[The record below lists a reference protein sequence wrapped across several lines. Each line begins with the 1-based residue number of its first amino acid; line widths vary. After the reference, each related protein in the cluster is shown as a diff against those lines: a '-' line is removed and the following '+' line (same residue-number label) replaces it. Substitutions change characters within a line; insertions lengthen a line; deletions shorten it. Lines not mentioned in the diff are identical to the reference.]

1 MEFKFIN
8 NESAFKFYSFVYQ
21 NQALSYS
28 LFDFLIK
35 KYNKYEYDS
44 LFQINHTNNKNVFT
58 LDKNEFE
65 TILKNAEQNK
75 INKFSK
81 SDKNFS
87 FNSKIEFNNLIDE
100 LNYVIKKSNNSFIEF
115 DEDKFKKFIKYNI
128 ANASLETPEDLS
140 DNLNINLKNQMYRVI
155 KNINND
161 SSGEKAFLTF
171 MCQTGQAEFSFND
184 ITGEF
189 YKNLKK
195 YVSKENREIQNISD
209 NLITF
214 SKLVLDNFKTFLNEL
229 PHITEALECKTKRIL
244 LFISENDCLLTKQ
257 KVINSYLD
265 KSMKTIKN
273 FYSSKSKHTI
283 KGYLEMINRYFT
295 LLYDSYESHKYENIF
310 NEWKLLYFNFSK
322 ELEIL
327 NVNISKI
334 ITELKSKEK
343 LLEFEEKTNN
353 IFENFIENKNYE
365 SENSISNKKI
375 NFKEWVGLNDYN
387 SINYGITNT
396 SLLRV
401 ERIIKN
407 DSDKRDIFND
417 DDLIDEVIKF
427 IKYKEQPSIT
437 KEELEKIQFEAE
449 EFKLNHKK
457 EIELRELEKQEY
469 DKNLKNAI
477 KVLEETIMNRNSS
490 KDIIDQLRIN
500 YRHET
505 YQKFLKET
513 FKNYDEN
520 DREFFKIKEEIF
532 KTIRIGA

>member
-35 KYNKYEYDS
+35 KYNKYEYDL
-44 LFQINHTNNKNVFT
+44 LFQINHTHNKNVFT

-65 TILKNAEQNK
+65 IVLKNAEQNK

-87 FNSKIEFNNLIDE
+87 FNSKIEFNNLVEE
-100 LNYVIKKSNNSFIEF
+100 LNYIIKKSNDSFIEF

-128 ANASLETPEDLS
+128 ANVSLETPEDLS

-171 MCQTGQAEFSFND
+171 MCKNEFSFND

-195 YVSKENREIQNISD
+195 YISKENKQLQNISED
-209 NLITF
+209 LINF
-214 SKLVLDNFKTFLNEL
+214 SKLVLDNFKIFLNEL

-244 LFISENDCLLTKQ
+244 LFVSENDCLSTKQ
-257 KVINSYLD
+257 KIINSYLD

-295 LLYDSYESHKYENIF
+295 LLHDSHESYKYDNLF
-310 NEWKLLYFNFSK
+310 NEWKLLYSNFSQ
-322 ELEIL
+322 ELENL
-327 NVNISKI
+327 NMNINKI
-334 ITELKSKEK
+334 IIELKSKEK

-353 IFENFIENKNYE
+353 IFENFVENKNYE
-365 SENSISNKKI
+365 SENNISNKKI
-375 NFKEWVGLNDYN
+375 NFKEWVGLNEFN
-387 SINYGITNT
+387 CINYSITNT

-407 DSDKRDIFND
+407 DSEKKDIFNN
-417 DDLIDEVIKF
+417 DDLIDEVIKL
-427 IKYKEQPSIT
+427 IEYEEQPSIT
-437 KEELEKIQFEAE
+437 KEELEKIKLESE
-449 EFKLNHKK
+449 EFEINHKK
-457 EIELRELEKQEY
+457 EIELKELEKQEY
-469 DKNLKNAI
+469 DKNLKDAI
-477 KVLEETIMNRNSS
+477 KILKETIINRSSS
-490 KDIIDQLRIN
+490 KDIVNQLKVN
-500 YRHET
+500 YRSET